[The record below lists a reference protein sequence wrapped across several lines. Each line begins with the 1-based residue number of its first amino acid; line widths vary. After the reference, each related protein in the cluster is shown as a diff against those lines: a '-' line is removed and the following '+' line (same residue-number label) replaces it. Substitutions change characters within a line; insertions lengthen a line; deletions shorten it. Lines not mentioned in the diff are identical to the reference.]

1 MVEIHVPEGESQ
13 VTAAV
18 GDTLVVSLVEPGA
31 TGFQWTT
38 RAEGDAVIEDFSQVH
53 APDDAAPG
61 RAGSRIV
68 GLRAVAPGSSD
79 VTFSLR
85 REWEDADP
93 VEQLTLRVD
102 VRDALFA
109 D

>member
-18 GDTLVVSLVEPGA
+18 GDTLIISLVEPGA

-38 RAEGDAVIEDFSQVH
+38 RAEGDAVVEDFSQAH
-53 APDDAAPG
+53 APTDAAPG
-61 RAGSRIV
+61 RAVSRLI
-68 GLRAVAPGSSD
+68 GLKAVAPGSAD

-93 VEQLTLRVD
+93 VEQLQLRVD
-102 VRDALFA
+102 VRDVRV